1 MGLIGFDFLCLRLHL
16 ALHQSAQHERNLN
29 FRAKVRQITM
39 KYLLFKEP
47 RHLNMLHVLIYI
59 YIYNTL
65 PIGLAF
71 VEM

>member
-1 MGLIGFDFLCLRLHL
+1 MRLIGFDFLCLRLHL

-29 FRAKVRQITM
+29 FRAEVRQITM
-39 KYLLFKEP
+39 KYLLIKEP
-47 RHLNMLHVLIYI
+47 RHLILNMLHGSIYI
-59 YIYNTL
+59 NNTL

>member
-1 MGLIGFDFLCLRLHL
+1 MRLIGFDFLCLRLHL

-39 KYLLFKEP
+39 KYLLIKEP
-47 RHLNMLHVLIYI
+47 RHYKYVTCFDI